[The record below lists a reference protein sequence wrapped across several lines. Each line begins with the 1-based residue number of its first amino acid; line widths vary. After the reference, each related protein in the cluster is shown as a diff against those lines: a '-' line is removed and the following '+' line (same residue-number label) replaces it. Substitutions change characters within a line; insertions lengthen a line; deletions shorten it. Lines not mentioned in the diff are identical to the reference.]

1 MKKLIAILL
10 LICMLTTSLTACKKD
25 NDGEKPNENT
35 EDITTDKNEQNP
47 EDTSPTIVVPEY
59 KDYGRG
65 TVDFSSIIYTRP
77 NIEAVIDAFEA
88 SAQAVT
94 KNEKSVAEHIA
105 DLRALES
112 PLANV
117 KTMCSI
123 IEINRSKNSSIQFW
137 IGEAAY
143 VGEYYPLLTQA
154 VENLLVACARSVNKT
169 AFESD
174 YFGYSL
180 DEYESGGIYTD
191 EAVALIQRESELEAE
206 YSSFSTA
213 TVEISYTRY
222 GVAEPFS
229 GTVDDVKAQL
239 KEYFG
244 NDTTAYNNSLINVN
258 NLYKQK
264 LNELSKP
271 IFIELIKVR
280 RLIADELEYDSYTE
294 LAYENLGYDYSSEEM
309 LSLLGD
315 VGKYAFTITDA
326 LTTEVFERY
335 DPPKTSVDTVTLI
348 NTLYSVYSDL
358 GGTYKDAFSYM
369 LQHGLYDISGKTE
382 NRYDGAFSTYL
393 ESNASPYIFITTS
406 GNMSDYTVT
415 AHEFGHFLDGYVNF
429 GKEDSLSI
437 MEVSS
442 ETMELLTL
450 LRLKGIL
457 HNTEYKYLTYVTIS
471 NYLYEVLLAQS
482 YYSAFEHMIYA
493 LDYNEITEDKL
504 VVLMKEAHTFIY
516 GESSVELKLSDVII
530 PHTMLYP
537 CYVESYVTSALVS
550 IDIFFNESEKR
561 GSGFLLYETLLN
573 RTEKDLS
580 FTERLEKAGIDS
592 PFSSGKVEEISSEIY
607 RYITGKDYSFS
618 GSSENAT

>member
-1 MKKLIAILL
+1 
-10 LICMLTTSLTACKKD
+10 MLTSLAACKKD
-25 NDGEKPNENT
+25 KDGEKPSEDT
-35 EDITTDKNEQNP
+35 EDTSPDKDEQDP

-65 TVDFSSIIYTRP
+65 TVDFGSIIYTRP
-77 NIEAVIDAFEA
+77 NIEAVIDSFEA
-88 SAQAVT
+88 STQSVT
-94 KNEKSVAEHIA
+94 RNDKSVAEQIA

-112 PLANV
+112 PLSNV
-117 KTMCSI
+117 KTMCSM

-137 IGEAAY
+137 IEEAAY

-169 AFESD
+169 AFESA
-174 YFGYSL
+174 YFGYDL
-180 DEYESGGIYTD
+180 DEYENGGIYTD
-191 EAVALIQRESELEAE
+191 AVVSLMQRESELEDE

-213 TVEISYTRY
+213 TVEISYTRF
-222 GVAEPFS
+222 GVAEPFK
-229 GTVDDVKAQL
+229 GTVDEVKAQL
-239 KEYFG
+239 KQYFG
-244 NDTTAYNNSLINVN
+244 NDTAAYSNALINVN

-280 RLIADELEYDSYTE
+280 RLIADELGYGSYTE
-294 LAYENLGYDYSSEEM
+294 LAYENLGYDYSSEDM
-309 LSLLGD
+309 LALLGD
-315 VGKYAFTITDA
+315 VGNYVFTITDA

-348 NTLYSVYSDL
+348 NTLYTVYSDL

-482 YYSAFEHMIYA
+482 FYSAFEHMIYA

-504 VVLMKEAHTFIY
+504 VAIMKEAHTFIY
-516 GESSVELKLSDVII
+516 GESSVDLKLSDVII

-550 IDIFFNESEKR
+550 LDIFFMENESR
-561 GSGFLLYETLLN
+561 DSGFALYEALIN
-573 RTEKDLS
+573 RTDKDLS
-580 FTERLEKAGIDS
+580 FTERLEKTGIDS
-592 PFSSGKVEEISSEIY
+592 PFSNGKVEEISSEIY
-607 RYITGKDYSFS
+607 RYIAGKDYSFG
-618 GSSENAT
+618 GSSENAA

>member
-1 MKKLIAILL
+1 MKKLIAIIL
-10 LICMLTTSLTACKKD
+10 LICMLTSLAACKKD
-25 NDGEKPNENT
+25 KDGEKPSEDT
-35 EDITTDKNEQNP
+35 EDTSPDKDEQDP

-65 TVDFSSIIYTRP
+65 TVDFGSIIYTRP
-77 NIEAVIDAFEA
+77 NIEAVIDSFEA
-88 SAQAVT
+88 STQSVT
-94 KNEKSVAEHIA
+94 RNDKSVAEQIA
-105 DLRALES
+105 DLGALES
-112 PLANV
+112 PLSNV
-117 KTMCSI
+117 KTMCSM

-137 IGEAAY
+137 IEEAAY

-169 AFESD
+169 AFESE
-174 YFGYSL
+174 YFGYDL
-180 DEYESGGIYTD
+180 DEYENGGIYTD
-191 EAVALIQRESELEAE
+191 AVVSLMQRESELEDE

-213 TVEISYTRY
+213 TVEISYTRF
-222 GVAEPFS
+222 GVAEPFK
-229 GTVDDVKAQL
+229 GTVDEVKAQL
-239 KEYFG
+239 KQYFG
-244 NDTTAYNNSLINVN
+244 NDTAAYSNALINVN

-280 RLIADELEYDSYTE
+280 RLIADELGYGSYTE
-294 LAYENLGYDYSSEEM
+294 LAYENLGYDYSSEDM
-309 LSLLGD
+309 LALLGD
-315 VGKYAFTITDA
+315 VGNYVFTITDA

-348 NTLYSVYSDL
+348 NTLYTVYSDL

-369 LQHGLYDISGKTE
+369 LQHGLYDISGKAE
-382 NRYDGAFSTYL
+382 NRYYGAFSTYL

-482 YYSAFEHMIYA
+482 FYSAFEHMIYA

-504 VVLMKEAHTFIY
+504 VAIMKEAHTFIY
-516 GESSVELKLSDVII
+516 GESSVDLKLSDVII
-530 PHTMLYP
+530 PHTTLYP

-550 IDIFFNESEKR
+550 LDIFFMENES
-561 GSGFLLYETLLN
+561 GDSGFALYEALIN
-573 RTEKDLS
+573 RTDKNLS
-580 FTERLEKAGIDS
+580 FTERLEKTGIDS
-592 PFSSGKVEEISSEIY
+592 PFSNGKVEEISSEIY

-618 GSSENAT
+618 GSSENAA

>member
-1 MKKLIAILL
+1 MKKLIAIIL
-10 LICMLTTSLTACKKD
+10 LICMLTSLAACKKD
-25 NDGEKPNENT
+25 KDGEKPSEDT
-35 EDITTDKNEQNP
+35 EDTSPDKNEQDP

-65 TVDFSSIIYTRP
+65 TVDFGSIIYTRP
-77 NIEAVIDAFEA
+77 NIEAVIDSFEA
-88 SAQAVT
+88 STQSVT
-94 KNEKSVAEHIA
+94 RNDKSVAEQIA
-105 DLRALES
+105 DLGALES
-112 PLANV
+112 PLSNV
-117 KTMCSI
+117 KTMCSM

-137 IGEAAY
+137 IEEAAY

-174 YFGYSL
+174 YFGYDL
-180 DEYESGGIYTD
+180 DEYENGGIYTD
-191 EAVALIQRESELEAE
+191 AVVSLMQRESELEDE

-213 TVEISYTRY
+213 TVEISYTRF
-222 GVAEPFS
+222 GVAEPFK
-229 GTVDDVKAQL
+229 GTVDEVKAQL
-239 KEYFG
+239 KQYFG
-244 NDTTAYNNSLINVN
+244 NDTAAYSNALINVN

-280 RLIADELEYDSYTE
+280 RLIADELGYGSYTE
-294 LAYENLGYDYSSEEM
+294 LAYENLGYDYSSEDM
-309 LSLLGD
+309 LALLGD
-315 VGKYAFTITDA
+315 VGNYVFTITDA

-348 NTLYSVYSDL
+348 NTLYTVYSDL

-369 LQHGLYDISGKTE
+369 LQHGLYDISGKAE
-382 NRYDGAFSTYL
+382 NRYYGAFSTYL

-482 YYSAFEHMIYA
+482 FYSAFEHMIYA

-504 VVLMKEAHTFIY
+504 VAIMKEAHTFIY
-516 GESSVELKLSDVII
+516 GESSVDLKLSDVII
-530 PHTMLYP
+530 PHTTLYP

-550 IDIFFNESEKR
+550 LDIFFMENESR
-561 GSGFLLYETLLN
+561 DSGFALYEALIN
-573 RTEKDLS
+573 RTDKDLS
-580 FTERLEKAGIDS
+580 FTERLEKTGIDS
-592 PFSSGKVEEISSEIY
+592 PFSNGKVEEISSEIY

-618 GSSENAT
+618 GSSENAA

>member
-1 MKKLIAILL
+1 MKKLIAIIL
-10 LICMLTTSLTACKKD
+10 LICMLTSLAACKKD
-25 NDGEKPNENT
+25 KDDEKPSEDT
-35 EDITTDKNEQNP
+35 EDTSPDKDEQDP

-65 TVDFSSIIYTRP
+65 TVDFGSIIYTRP
-77 NIEAVIDAFEA
+77 NIEAVIDSFEA
-88 SAQAVT
+88 STQSVT
-94 KNEKSVAEHIA
+94 RNDKSVAEQIA

-112 PLANV
+112 PLSNV
-117 KTMCSI
+117 KTMCSM

-137 IGEAAY
+137 IEEAAY

-174 YFGYSL
+174 YFGYDL
-180 DEYESGGIYTD
+180 DEYENGGIYTD
-191 EAVALIQRESELEAE
+191 AVVSLMQRESELEDE

-213 TVEISYTRY
+213 TVEISYTRF
-222 GVAEPFS
+222 GVAEPFK
-229 GTVDDVKAQL
+229 GTVDEVKAQL
-239 KEYFG
+239 KQYFG
-244 NDTTAYNNSLINVN
+244 NDTAAYSNALINVN

-280 RLIADELEYDSYTE
+280 RLIADELGYGSYTE
-294 LAYENLGYDYSSEEM
+294 LAYENLGYDYSSEDM
-309 LSLLGD
+309 LALLGD
-315 VGKYAFTITDA
+315 VGNYVFTITDA

-348 NTLYSVYSDL
+348 NTLYTVYSDL

-450 LRLKGIL
+450 LKLKGIL

-482 YYSAFEHMIYA
+482 FYSAFEHMIYA

-504 VVLMKEAHTFIY
+504 VAIMKEAHTFIY
-516 GESSVELKLSDVII
+516 GESSVELKLSDAII
-530 PHTMLYP
+530 PHTVLYP

-550 IDIFFNESEKR
+550 LDIFFMENESR
-561 GSGFLLYETLLN
+561 DSGFALYEALIN
-573 RTEKDLS
+573 RTDKDLS

-618 GSSENAT
+618 GSSENAA

>member
-1 MKKLIAILL
+1 MKKLIAIIL
-10 LICMLTTSLTACKKD
+10 LICMLTSLAACKKS
-25 NDGEKPNENT
+25 DGNEDPGDKK
-35 EDITTDKNEQNP
+35 EDVTTDKDDQNP
-47 EDTSPTIVVPEY
+47 DNSSPAIVVPEY

-65 TVDFSSIIYTRP
+65 TADFGSIIYTRP
-77 NIEAVIDAFEA
+77 DIEAVISAFKEA
-88 SAQAVT
+88 TDTVT
-94 KNEKSVAEHIA
+94 KNEKSVADQIA

-112 PLANV
+112 PLSNV
-117 KTMCSI
+117 KTMYSM

-137 IGEAAY
+137 IEESAY
-143 VGEYYPLLTQA
+143 VGMHYPLLTQA
-154 VENLLVACARSVNKT
+154 VENLLVACARSMNK
-169 AFESD
+169 ASFEAD

-180 DEYESGGIYTD
+180 DEYEDGGIYTD
-191 EAVALIQRESELEAE
+191 EAVTLMQRESELEAE

-222 GVAEPFS
+222 GVEEPFK
-229 GTVDDVKAQL
+229 GTVDEVKTQL

-244 NDTTAYNNSLINVN
+244 NDTTAYNNALVNIN

-264 LNELSKP
+264 LNELSRP
-271 IFIELIKVR
+271 IFIELVKTR
-280 RLIADELEYDSYTE
+280 RLIADELGYKSYTE
-294 LAYENLGYDYSSEEM
+294 LAYENLGYDYSSEDM
-309 LSLLGD
+309 LTLLGD
-315 VGKYAFTITDA
+315 VGKYVFTITDA

-335 DPPKTSVDTVTLI
+335 DPPKTSVDNVTLI

-358 GGTYKDAFSYM
+358 GGAYKDAFSYM
-369 LQHGLYDISGKTE
+369 LQHGLYDISGKAE

-406 GNMSDYTVT
+406 GYMSDYTVT

-429 GKEDSLSI
+429 GSEDSLSV

-442 ETMELLTL
+442 EAMELLTL
-450 LRLKGIL
+450 ARLKGTL

-482 YYSAFEHMIYA
+482 FYSAFEHMIYA

-504 VVLMKEAHTFIY
+504 IEIMKDAHTFIY
-516 GESSVELKLSDVII
+516 GESSVDLKLSDVII

-550 IDIFFNESEKR
+550 LDIFFAENEKR
-561 GSGFLLYETLLN
+561 DSGFALYEALLN
-573 RTEKDLS
+573 RAEKDLS
-580 FTERLEKAGIDS
+580 FTARLDKAGIDS
-592 PFSSGKVEEISSEIY
+592 PFSSGKVEEISLEIY
-607 RYITGKDYSFS
+607 RYITDKDYSFS
-618 GSSENAT
+618 GNAQNAA

>member
-1 MKKLIAILL
+1 MKKLIAIIL
-10 LICMLTTSLTACKKD
+10 LICMLTSLAACKKD
-25 NDGEKPNENT
+25 KDGEKPSEDT
-35 EDITTDKNEQNP
+35 EDTSPDKNEQDP

-65 TVDFSSIIYTRP
+65 TVDFGSIIYTRP
-77 NIEAVIDAFEA
+77 NIEAVIDSFEA
-88 SAQAVT
+88 STQSVT
-94 KNEKSVAEHIA
+94 RNDKSVAEQIA
-105 DLRALES
+105 DLGALES
-112 PLANV
+112 PLSNV
-117 KTMCSI
+117 KTMCSM

-137 IGEAAY
+137 IEEAAY

-174 YFGYSL
+174 YFGYDL
-180 DEYESGGIYTD
+180 DEYENGGIYTD
-191 EAVALIQRESELEAE
+191 AVVSLMQRESELEDE

-213 TVEISYTRY
+213 TVEISYTRF
-222 GVAEPFS
+222 GVAEPFK
-229 GTVDDVKAQL
+229 GTVDEVKAQL
-239 KEYFG
+239 KQYFG
-244 NDTTAYNNSLINVN
+244 NDTAAYSNALINVN

-280 RLIADELEYDSYTE
+280 RLIADELGYGSYTE
-294 LAYENLGYDYSSEEM
+294 LAYENLGYDYSSEDM
-309 LSLLGD
+309 LALLGD
-315 VGKYAFTITDA
+315 VGNYVFTITDA

-348 NTLYSVYSDL
+348 NTLYTVYSDL

-369 LQHGLYDISGKTE
+369 LQHGLYDISGKAE

-482 YYSAFEHMIYA
+482 FYSAFEHMIYA

-504 VVLMKEAHTFIY
+504 VAIMKEAHTFIY
-516 GESSVELKLSDVII
+516 GESSVDLKLSDVII
-530 PHTMLYP
+530 PHTTLYP

-550 IDIFFNESEKR
+550 LDIFFMENESR
-561 GSGFLLYETLLN
+561 DSGFALYEALIN
-573 RTEKDLS
+573 RTDKDLS
-580 FTERLEKAGIDS
+580 FTERLEKTGIDS
-592 PFSSGKVEEISSEIY
+592 PFSNGKVEEISSEIY

-618 GSSENAT
+618 GSSENAA

>member
-1 MKKLIAILL
+1 MKKLIAIIL
-10 LICMLTTSLTACKKD
+10 LICMLTSLAACKKD
-25 NDGEKPNENT
+25 KDGEKPSEDT
-35 EDITTDKNEQNP
+35 EDTSPDKDEQDP

-65 TVDFSSIIYTRP
+65 TVDFGSIIYTRP
-77 NIEAVIDAFEA
+77 NIEAVIDSFEA
-88 SAQAVT
+88 STQSVT
-94 KNEKSVAEHIA
+94 RNDKSVAEQIA
-105 DLRALES
+105 DLGALES
-112 PLANV
+112 PLSNV
-117 KTMCSI
+117 KTMCSM

-137 IGEAAY
+137 IEEAAY

-169 AFESD
+169 AFESE
-174 YFGYSL
+174 YFGYDL
-180 DEYESGGIYTD
+180 DEYENGGIYTD
-191 EAVALIQRESELEAE
+191 AVVSLMQRESELEDE

-213 TVEISYTRY
+213 TVEISYTRF
-222 GVAEPFS
+222 GVAEPFK
-229 GTVDDVKAQL
+229 GTVDEVKAQL
-239 KEYFG
+239 KQYFG
-244 NDTTAYNNSLINVN
+244 NDTAAYSNALINVN

-280 RLIADELEYDSYTE
+280 RLIADELGYGSYTE
-294 LAYENLGYDYSSEEM
+294 LAYENLGYDYSSEDM
-309 LSLLGD
+309 LALLGD
-315 VGKYAFTITDA
+315 VGNYVFTITDA

-348 NTLYSVYSDL
+348 NTLYTVYSDL

-369 LQHGLYDISGKTE
+369 LQHGLYDISGKAE

-471 NYLYEVLLAQS
+471 NYLYEVLLTQS
-482 YYSAFEHMIYA
+482 FYSAFEHMIYA

-504 VVLMKEAHTFIY
+504 VAIMKEAHTFIY
-516 GESSVELKLSDVII
+516 GESSVDLKLSDVII
-530 PHTMLYP
+530 PHTTLYP

-550 IDIFFNESEKR
+550 LDIFFMENES
-561 GSGFLLYETLLN
+561 GDSGFALYEALIN
-573 RTEKDLS
+573 RTDKNLS
-580 FTERLEKAGIDS
+580 FTERLEKTGIDS
-592 PFSSGKVEEISSEIY
+592 PFSNGKVEEISSEIY

-618 GSSENAT
+618 GSSENAA